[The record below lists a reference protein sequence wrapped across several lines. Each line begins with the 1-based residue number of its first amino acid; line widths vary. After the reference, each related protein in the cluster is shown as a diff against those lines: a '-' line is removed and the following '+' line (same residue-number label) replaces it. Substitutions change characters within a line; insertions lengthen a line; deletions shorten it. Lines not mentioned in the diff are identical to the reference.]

1 MSLRQRIAI
10 VNVGLA
16 FWLLLAPGDDWTWVI
31 VGGDDLHSGCEQARA
46 ARLDGD
52 HLVCAATPP
61 WTAVQP
67 SAATPVDPVPT
78 DNRTSPSLAGG
89 GR

>member
-1 MSLRQRIAI
+1 MALLHRIG
-10 VNVGLA
+10 VLNVGFA

-31 VGGDDLHSGCEQARA
+31 VGGDDMESGCEQARA

-52 HLVCAATPP
+52 NLVCAATPA

-67 SAATPVDPVPT
+67 STATPAEPVPS
-78 DNRTSPSLAGG
+78 DKRPSPSLAGTHQ
-89 GR
+89 